1 MKLLP
6 SIELLSNIL
15 NINKNLVQMNQIFEK
30 HYNSIGYLYGSC
42 FEPRSPIEVHQQH
55 KRINIYEF
63 SYKCKEWAHKK
74 GFSYIGNNGI
84 VNIHSSDNKII
95 AIINNNVENWFD
107 IEIDIIA
114 CNWILE
120 NSK

>member
-15 NINKNLVQMNQIFEK
+15 NINKNLVQMNPIFEK

-42 FEPRSPIEVHQQH
+42 LQPSSPIEVRQQH

-63 SYKCKEWAHKK
+63 VHLNLKQWAK
-74 GFSYIGNNGI
+74 FNN
-84 VNIHSSDNKII
+84 VFNIIDWSGEPEEII
-95 AIINNNVENWFD
+95 AKAEEIMNEIN
-107 IEIDIIA
+107 
-114 CNWILE
+114 
-120 NSK
+120 

>member
-6 SIELLSNIL
+6 SIELLSNVL
-15 NINKNLVQMNQIFEK
+15 NLNKNLVQMNPIFEK
-30 HYNSIGYLYGSC
+30 HVNSIGYLYGSC
-42 FEPRSPIEVHQQH
+42 LQPSSPIEVHQQH

-63 SYKCKEWAHKK
+63 SYKCKQFAFEK
-74 GFSYIGNNGI
+74 GFSYIGNNKI
-84 VNIHSSDNKII
+84 INIHSSDNKII
-95 AIINNNVENWFD
+95 AITNDNVENWFD

>member
-15 NINKNLVQMNQIFEK
+15 NINKNLVQMNPIFEK

-42 FEPRSPIEVHQQH
+42 LEPRSPIEVRQQH

-63 SYKCKEWAHKK
+63 SYKCKEKKKKK
-74 GFSYIGNNGI
+74 GFSYIGNNGLI
-84 VNIHSSDNKII
+84 NIYDYNNKII

-114 CNWILE
+114 CNWILNE
-120 NSK
+120 RR